1 MVTRSSDI
9 AASATTEEGFEFM
22 SNETQEVTTE
32 VKARM
37 YYEDDA
43 DLGLLEDKTVAVIG
57 CGSQGH
63 AHALNLQESGVKVV
77 VGLREGSKT
86 WDKAT
91 EAGLTVLETGE
102 AAKQGD
108 IIMMLVP
115 DTSQAAIY
123 EKSIE
128 PNLEP
133 GNALAFAHGFNI
145 HFNTIVPPSDIDVFM
160 AAPKGPGHLVRA
172 TYTRGSGVPCLIAI
186 HQDATGNAKNV
197 ALAYAK
203 GIGGARVG
211 VIETSFKEETETD
224 LFGEQVVLCG
234 GLTKLIQTA
243 FETLVE
249 AGYQP
254 EIAYFECLH
263 EVKLITDLIYV
274 GGISTMR
281 YSISETAEWGDYVTG
296 PRIVTDETKAEMKR
310 VLGEIQDGTFA
321 KAWIKENEDGQ
332 PNFKRIREEQTHHII
347 EQIGAPLRDMMKKA
361 IQLESGPGQDRFLSD
376 S

>member
-1 MVTRSSDI
+1 M
-9 AASATTEEGFEFM
+9 AG
-22 SNETQEVTTE
+22 ETQEVTTE

-77 VGLREGSKT
+77 VGLRKGSKT

-128 PNLEP
+128 PNLKP

-254 EIAYFECLH
+254 ESAYFETLH
-263 EVKLITDLIYV
+263 ELKLIVDLLYE
-274 GGISTMR
+274 GGLSYMR
-281 YSISETAEWGDYVTG
+281 YSVSDTAEYGDYTRG
-296 PRIVTDETKAEMKR
+296 SRIVTDDTKAAMKE
-310 VLGEIQDGTFA
+310 VLTEIQSGAFA
-321 KAWIKENEDGQ
+321 HEWLAQAKE
-332 PNFKRIREEQTHHII
+332 
-347 EQIGAPLRDMMKKA
+347 GAPFLLEQREKGKTHQIEEIGKELRAMM
-361 IQLESGPGQDRFLSD
+361 PFLD
-376 S
+376 PKTADN